1 MNESPVSWGC
11 RSDPGWSIWG
21 LEENP
26 RPGERI
32 DNPTDNLRV
41 GARILQDLGNRYG
54 NDPARMATGYFSG
67 PGNVNKGQGAAWRH
81 DRADGNGKRVSGYV
95 NDVMARIG
103 QGGTQQGLGLV
114 GAAPAAGAPVI
125 DKGVPTQ
132 PQQAAPP
139 AMSPLEKLTGLK
151 QGFAAEWLEKNYG
164 LGPGFAVRGDAPAAT
179 PGTGANAAPANASGG
194 QKAAGLG
201 LALAS
206 ALGGGN
212 KQRAPVEATPVDTN
226 NYQSGFAQAN
236 DQITND
242 LRQRIADRWRSSME
256 MTA

>member
-132 PQQAAPP
+132 PQQAIPP
-139 AMSPLEKLTGLK
+139 AMSPLERLTGLK
-151 QGFAAEWLEKNYG
+151 QGFAAEWLDK
-164 LGPGFAVRGDAPAAT
+164 
-179 PGTGANAAPANASGG
+179 
-194 QKAAGLG
+194 QLG
-201 LALAS
+201 LAPETQATAQPPAQLGATPASGATNNAGAGFGLAMAS

-212 KQRAPVEATPVDTN
+212 KQRAPVEAAPMDNT
-226 NYQSGFAQAN
+226 NYQMGFAQAN
-236 DQITND
+236 DQITQD
-242 LRQRIADRWRSSME
+242 LRQRIADRWRSAME
-256 MTA
+256 SNA